1 MFVEDVISMSI
12 ELSNKDGV
20 NFSKGTFSKRSFQ
33 NFVVS
38 PIMRYYGVDDEGNPH
53 KTIEKNKVKNFGI
66 LDFFQYSYDDM
77 YKDIEKVLKS
87 VTDERNLGQYPNICK
102 QIEKFFNKYK
112 GKKSPDKKKFV
123 NDCRSKY
130 KEKGK
135 SNLLK
140 KLKRYYLKSS
150 QVDLYDIMA
159 VHIQE
164 KVLSFP
170 DNKML
175 GCSQIDQLIKIIDK
189 YKQHLSPNKKNYI
202 MSISD
207 QLSLAKEAIKAIN
220 GFIEE
225 GDRVLTR
232 DIVCVFRA
240 LQDDDYIPDVKK
252 ILTQLANK
260 LVRRSIDEVARENA
274 VQFMNK
280 YKSE

>member
-12 ELSNKDGV
+12 ELSNEDIKKISRGI
-20 NFSKGTFSKRSFQ
+20 FSKRSFQ

-38 PIMRYYGVDDEGNPH
+38 PIMRYYGVDDEGNPR
-53 KTIEKNKVKNFGI
+53 KTIGKNKVKNFGI

-123 NDCRSKY
+123 NDCSSKY

-159 VHIQE
+159 VHVQE

-189 YKQHLSPNKKNYI
+189 YKQHLSPNKKDYI

-207 QLSLAKEAIKAIN
+207 QLSLAKKIVNAVNEYIK
-220 GFIEE
+220 E
-225 GDRVLTR
+225 GDEILTR
-232 DIVCVFRA
+232 NIVFIFQF

-252 ILTQLANK
+252 ILTQLADN
-260 LVRRSIDEVARENA
+260 LARRSIEEVEQENG

-280 YKSE
+280 YKSK